1 MVRRLKAIAQAVV
14 DEKAKI
20 CVQVGLENLSRAA
33 AEFFTQ
39 IAGKCVS
46 SKLGRF
52 TVALSGG
59 QTPLRTYQLLSESPY
74 RELISWENTYF
85 FWGDERCV
93 PKDDPRNNA
102 HMAREMFLDHVPVP
116 RDHIHPI
123 PTELPPDKAA
133 EEYEMLLRKFFR
145 KGPLRFDLIF
155 LGLGEDGHTASLFP
169 NSSIL
174 EERARWVKEVL
185 VPEQHMHRVSL
196 TVPALVEASATIFLV
211 QGANKSRALRE
222 VLEGPYRPHEYPAQ
236 LIRPARGQLVWLVDE
251 DAARDLKNTASCPVP

>member
-1 MVRRLKAIAQAVV
+1 MVRRLKATAKVVV
-14 DEKAKI
+14 DEKVEI
-20 CVQVGLENLSRAA
+20 RVHVGLENLSRAA

-39 IAGKCVS
+39 IYGKCVS

-59 QTPLRTYQLLSESPY
+59 QTPLRAYQLLSESPY
-74 RELISWENTYF
+74 REMVSWENTYF

-102 HMAREMFLDHVPVP
+102 HMASEMFLNQVPVP

-133 EEYEMLLRKFFR
+133 EEYEKLLRKFFR
-145 KGPLRFDLIF
+145 NGLPRFDLVF

-169 NSSIL
+169 HSSIL

-185 VPEQHMHRVSL
+185 VPDQHIQRVSL
-196 TVPALVEASATIFLV
+196 TVPALVEASAIVFLV
-211 QGANKSRALRE
+211 QGANKSLALRE

-236 LIRPARGQLVWLVDE
+236 LIRPTRGQLVWLVDV
-251 DAARDLKNTASCPVP
+251 DAARDLKNKANFPVP